1 MTSDAVASLT
11 PPPPEV
17 SSFVGR
23 RDEISELRALLG
35 SARLVTICG
44 PGGVGKTRLAIRV
57 AVEARRAFPDG
68 VCFVDLSASGSLEQT
83 IEFLSVALRV
93 GDASLDAVVRRLGE
107 HRILLVIDNCEQV
120 IEACA
125 TIAATIVARCPD
137 VVLLTTSREPLALDA
152 ERIYPVTPLRVE
164 ADDTGVS
171 PAVDLFVSRARALDP
186 GFDPGDGRST
196 LFEICGQLD
205 GLPLAIELAAAW
217 TRILSLADIL
227 QRLEEPFRL
236 LGGAARI
243 PSARQRTLYA
253 SIEWSYELCTEDERR
268 LWRHLAVFPGGFDI
282 AAAET
287 VAASSD
293 GRADALELLRA
304 LVDKSIISKT
314 PGLPHTRYSML
325 FAIREFGIEQA
336 RAEGEIEAAE
346 RLLSQWCTAFLD
358 TAEQDW
364 FSPRQFDWIARHE
377 LEMPNI
383 RVAIDLAL
391 GPDGDPD
398 AAFGLLIPMWRV
410 FWLARGRARDLEKL
424 LDRALSAT
432 TGTHPLRL
440 SARLLHDYIVGSRLG
455 LDAVADE
462 LRRLT
467 IEAEAVGD
475 EWTARSVD
483 AGVGVL
489 MPDGPAA
496 AALLERAVAY
506 GAQNL
511 LMLTRTGAHIRLALL
526 HDRLGNT
533 ERAAELRDTILS
545 RSEQTGEMYD
555 RAYLLFGLAVDAIE
569 RHDAEE
575 ALHFATTSLRMR
587 RRLSPSALTA
597 HTVEAV
603 AAASFDTGRAGD
615 AARCIG
621 IADSIWSAT
630 GVRRDDIGLPTTPR
644 DAYERR
650 IRDALPERDFA
661 VDYEKGR
668 DASPAAG
675 LDWVLGVDG
684 SAAAAPT
691 RVDTDADLTKRE
703 REVAR
708 LVAAGRSNKEIAT
721 TLVVAVRTAEG
732 HVQRILNKLGLSS
745 RVQLAGWVR
754 DHLDAEGTTEDR

>member
-1 MTSDAVASLT
+1 MTSDTVASLT
-11 PPPPEV
+11 PPPAEV

-23 RDEISELRALLG
+23 RDEVAEIRALLG
-35 SARLVTICG
+35 SSRLVTVCG

-68 VCFVDLSASGSLEQT
+68 VCFVDLSASGTPEQT
-83 IEFLSVALRV
+83 IELLSVALRV
-93 GDASLDAVVRRLGE
+93 GDASLDAVVRRIGE

-120 IEACA
+120 IDACA
-125 TIAATIVARCPD
+125 AIAETIIARCGN
-137 VVLLTTSREPLALDA
+137 VVLLTTSREPFAIDA

-164 ADDTGVS
+164 ADDTGAS

-186 GFDPGDGRST
+186 GFDPGEDLSIV
-196 LFEICGQLD
+196 LEICGRLD
-205 GLPLAIELAAAW
+205 GLPLAIELAAAR
-217 TRILSLADIL
+217 TRILSIADIL
-227 QRLEEPFRL
+227 HRLKEPFRL
-236 LGGAARI
+236 LGSAKRI
-243 PSARQRTLYA
+243 QSARQRTLYA

-268 LWRHLAVFPGGFDI
+268 LWRYLAVFPGGFDI

-293 GRADALELLRA
+293 GRVDALELLRA
-304 LVDKSIISKT
+304 LVDKSIISKA

-346 RLLSQWCTAFLD
+346 QLLSEWCTAFLD
-358 TAEQDW
+358 TAERDW

-383 RVAIDLAL
+383 RAALDLAL
-391 GPDGDPD
+391 GPGGDPD
-398 AAFGLLIPMWRV
+398 RAFGLLIPMWRV
-410 FWLARGRARDLEKL
+410 FWLARGRARDLERL

-432 TGTHPLRL
+432 TGAHPLRL
-440 SARLLHDYIVGSRLG
+440 SARLLHGYIVGSRLG

-496 AALLERAVAY
+496 AELLERAVAY

-533 ERAAELRDTILS
+533 ERASELRDTILS

-569 RHDAEE
+569 RNDAEE
-575 ALHFATTSLRMR
+575 AVHFATTSLRMR
-587 RRLSPSALTA
+587 RQLSPSALTA

-603 AAASFDTGRAGD
+603 AAAYVDTGRVAD
-615 AARCIG
+615 ASRCIG
-621 IADSIWSAT
+621 IADSIWSAI
-630 GVRRDDIGLPTTPR
+630 GMRRDDIGLPTTPR
-644 DAYERR
+644 DTYERR
-650 IRDALPERDFA
+650 IRNALPEHDFA
-661 VDYEKGR
+661 AEYDKGR
-668 DASPAAG
+668 ASSPAAG
-675 LDWVLGVDG
+675 LDWVLAADV
-684 SAAAAPT
+684 ATPAAAPIA
-691 RVDTDADLTKRE
+691 DADGGLTKRE
-703 REVAR
+703 LEVAR
-708 LVAAGRSNKEIAT
+708 LVAAGRSNKEVAT

-732 HVQRILNKLGLSS
+732 HVQRILSKLGLTS

-754 DHLDAEGTTEDR
+754 DHLDTERRTGDR